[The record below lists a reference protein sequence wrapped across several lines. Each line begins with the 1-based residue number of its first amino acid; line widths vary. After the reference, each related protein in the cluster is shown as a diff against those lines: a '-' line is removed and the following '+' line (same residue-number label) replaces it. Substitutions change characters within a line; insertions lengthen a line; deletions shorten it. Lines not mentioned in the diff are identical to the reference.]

1 MAVTVRITAPDH
13 PAVQVLLA
21 QLDNYLSE
29 RYPAEANHIDSLEEL
44 KKPNVVFVVA
54 WDGSDALG
62 CGAIKFLTDEADYG
76 EIKRVFVAQ
85 HVRRKGIADILM
97 QHLEQSAR
105 DRGVKVL
112 RLEAGMQQ
120 PEAIALY
127 RKLGFT
133 ERDVFSGYENA
144 NIALS
149 VFMEKRLE

>member
-1 MAVTVRITAPDH
+1 MSITVRTTAPDH
-13 PAVQVLLA
+13 PAAQVLLA
-21 QLDNYLSE
+21 QLDRYLAE

-54 WDGSDALG
+54 WEGSNALG
-62 CGAIKFLTDEADYG
+62 CGAIKFLRDEVNYG

-85 HVRRKGIADILM
+85 HSRRKGIADILM
-97 QHLEQSAR
+97 QHLEQSAI
-105 DRGVKVL
+105 DRGIGVL

-127 RKLGFT
+127 KKLGFT

-149 VFMEKRLE
+149 VFMEKRLV

>member
-1 MAVTVRITAPDH
+1 MRTTAPDH
-13 PAVQVLLA
+13 PAAQVLLA
-21 QLDNYLSE
+21 QLDSYLAE
-29 RYPAEANHIDSLEEL
+29 RYPAETNHIDSLEDL
-44 KKPNVVFVVA
+44 KKPNVVFIVA
-54 WDGSDALG
+54 WEGGNALG
-62 CGAIKFLTDEADYG
+62 CGAIKFLRDGVDYG

-85 HVRRKGIADILM
+85 QERGKGISGILM

-105 DRGVKVL
+105 ERGIKVL

-133 ERDVFSGYENA
+133 ERDVYSGYENA

-149 VFMEKRLE
+149 VFMEKRLG